1 MTVQNDD
8 RRERLLA
15 TSFAVAGCA
24 VFLAAGLLSPYEADG
39 TPKLRGTHEQL
50 GLPPCGF
57 LTLFEVPCPSCGMTT
72 AFSLFVRGDLSG
84 SWRANWAGVIVVVVV
99 AVSTLL
105 FTIIAIRG
113 RRSGIWTDEVITYAI
128 AIAAG
133 TSIGRWFL
141 ITLPQLPLHS
151 D

>member
-1 MTVQNDD
+1 
-8 RRERLLA
+8 
-15 TSFAVAGCA
+15 
-24 VFLAAGLLSPYEADG
+24 
-39 TPKLRGTHEQL
+39 
-50 GLPPCGF
+50 
-57 LTLFEVPCPSCGMTT
+57 MTT